1 MVVVFFFFLRGGFWN
16 ADSVHAYMC
25 TLCTQLIRTA
35 KPSPHHLELPI
46 NHHHHHHPPPHPAT
60 KKMSHNAPAALST
73 HFLQLGGD
81 TLTAHLSDSNSIAI
95 LSTSPTPTPSL
106 AALSA
111 AFVQA
116 HDTASRMGLGRPL
129 RVTLATSAGTAVI
142 QTATEEDEML
152 VGTVVAPGE
161 RLAEARVA
169 SWGVEEVARRFMK
182 SAGEG

>member
-1 MVVVFFFFLRGGFWN
+1 MSN
-16 ADSVHAYMC
+16 
-25 TLCTQLIRTA
+25 
-35 KPSPHHLELPI
+35 P
-46 NHHHHHHPPPHPAT
+46 
-60 KKMSHNAPAALST
+60 SHNAPAALST

-81 TLTAHLSDSNSIAI
+81 TLTTHLSDSNSIAI
-95 LSTSPTPTPSL
+95 LSTSATPSL

-129 RVTLATSAGTAVI
+129 RVTLATRAGTAVI
-142 QTATEEDEML
+142 QTATEEEEML
-152 VGTVVAPGE
+152 IGTVVAPAE

-182 SAGEG
+182 SAGEGV